1 MRTSILLILL
11 LFIAFGGF
19 AQQDSVQTIVISKV
33 KAKLFRGTDSET
45 LNWYFYID
53 EAGYSYLANLEIPE
67 EEVAKWFETRKNSD
81 NIFKSNNFTENG
93 IPVFL
98 RKTNE
103 PDVVLSFQV
112 FIEQNKLLIVN
123 LEDHANYNF
132 AKINIHE

>member
-53 EAGYSYLANLEIPE
+53 EAGYSYLANL
-67 EEVAKWFETRKNSD
+67 
-81 NIFKSNNFTENG
+81 
-93 IPVFL
+93 
-98 RKTNE
+98 
-103 PDVVLSFQV
+103 
-112 FIEQNKLLIVN
+112 
-123 LEDHANYNF
+123 
-132 AKINIHE
+132 